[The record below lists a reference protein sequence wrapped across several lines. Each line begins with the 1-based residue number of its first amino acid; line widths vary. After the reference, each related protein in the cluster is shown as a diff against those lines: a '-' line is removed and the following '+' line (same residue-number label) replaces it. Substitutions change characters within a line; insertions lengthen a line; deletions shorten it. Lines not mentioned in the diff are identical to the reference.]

1 MTTAT
6 LTAIIHHTGM
16 SELTRITKMP
26 LMVFAFRKETAAQT
40 DAKTD
45 DDEILHTMGTA
56 EGVFAQC

>member
-1 MTTAT
+1 
-6 LTAIIHHTGM
+6 M